1 MSKLKYILSAL
12 LSLLLIFSLSGCGSV
27 PVSKKISISDKDIVP
42 AVKMT
47 DDTLYFSDAPK
58 KALKKISSSGILEM
72 YLDEKTLAVCI
83 RDTISGKMWR
93 SLPEAQSKATAANL
107 IANVIIKGREY
118 SLNSQR
124 DSLSQDCASY
134 NSDNGSLTISYSF
147 RRILEN
153 GKKVDI
159 TIPLEFNLI
168 DGNLNARVDCKK
180 IEDKSNIDVYIRSVE
195 ILPYFA
201 AQNERTKGDY
211 ILLPSA
217 SGIILDTDTKTEKAP
232 EITLPVYGE
241 DIAKNSLPDSFVPV
255 GAFGMKRA
263 ENAFICLIDE
273 GEAIATIKAQKAD
286 KSTPLN
292 RVGAEF
298 EITPAFTDDG
308 AIYISNKSYSGIL
321 SLSYRFLSSDNAD
334 YMTMAGALR
343 ELLIRQSK
351 LTDGNLV
358 KSSAYPFNLSLTAN
372 DKSQGIST
380 TREQIQELL
389 TALITKGIGNIN
401 VILKDD
407 GTLSLAKLT
416 DFTKKNN
423 LSLSL
428 SKNLFSYK
436 GKPLKTLSGEE
447 NALGL
452 AINKTDETAEDII
465 RTMRKNSVGVALGDC
480 GHILPSSYDMMSSI
494 ARTDMLREISDIC
507 TSVSSHGPLTVSA
520 GNIYTLRYACNIINI
535 PEKSPLEELEY
546 CSPVPFIQGVLHGIC
561 DYSFTPVNL
570 SDDPTKAMLKA
581 IEYGAVPHYEWHFAS
596 YSENDPLHY
605 MNSLS
610 QARLLY
616 ENMKNVFG
624 DLRDQ
629 RITAHETLREN
640 LSRTVYSQG
649 TEIYVNYNNEA
660 VTFGGITV
668 DPMSFL
674 RIN

>member
-12 LSLLLIFSLSGCGSV
+12 LSLILIFSLSGCGSV

-47 DDTLYFSDAPK
+47 DNTLYFSDTTK
-58 KALKKISSSGILEM
+58 KNLKKISSSGILEM

-93 SLPEAQSKATAANL
+93 SLPEAQSKSIAGNLTAN
-107 IANVIIKGREY
+107 IIIKGREY

-124 DSLSQDCASY
+124 DSLSQGCASY
-134 NSDNGSLTISYSF
+134 NIDGETLTLSYSF
-147 RRILEN
+147 RRVLDN
-153 GKKVDI
+153 SKKIDI
-159 TIPLEFNLI
+159 TIPLELKLS
-168 DGNLNARVDCKK
+168 DGTLSVRVDCNN
-180 IEDKSNIDVYIRSVE
+180 IEDKSNITVYLKSIEV
-195 ILPYFA
+195 LPFFGA
-201 AQNERTKGDY
+201 HKDGEKGDY

-217 SGIILDTDTKTEKAP
+217 SGIILDTHTKTEKAP

-241 DIAKNSLPDSFVPV
+241 DIAKNSTPDSFVPI
-255 GAFGMKRA
+255 GAFGMKCSD
-263 ENAFICLIDE
+263 NAFICLIDE
-273 GEAIATIKAQKAD
+273 GEAAATIKARKAD
-286 KSTPLN
+286 KSVPLN
-292 RVGAEF
+292 QVGAEF
-298 EITPAFTDDG
+298 EITPTVIDED
-308 AIYISNKSYSGIL
+308 AIYICDRSYDGIF

-351 LTDGNLV
+351 LTDGNLIRG
-358 KSSAYPFNLSLTAN
+358 SAYPFNLSLKAN
-372 DKSQGIST
+372 DKNQGVT
-380 TREQIQELL
+380 TSHEQIQELL
-389 TALITKGIGNIN
+389 TSLITKGIGNIN

-407 GTLSLAKLT
+407 GTLNLAKLS

-428 SKNLFSYK
+428 SHNLFSYK
-436 GKPLKTLSGEE
+436 GNALKTLSGED
-447 NALGL
+447 NAPGL
-452 AINKTDETAEDII
+452 AINKTDEISEDII
-465 RTMRKNSVGVALGDC
+465 RTMRKYSIGVSLDDC
-480 GHILPSSYDMMSSI
+480 GHILPSSFNMMSFVT
-494 ARTDMLREISDIC
+494 RNNMLREISDIC

-520 GNIYTLRYACNIINI
+520 GNIYTLRYAGNIINI
-535 PEKSPLEELEY
+535 PEKSPLEEFDY
-546 CSPVPFIQGVLHGIC
+546 CSPVPFIQGILHGIC

-570 SDDPTKAMLKA
+570 SDDPTRAMLKT
-581 IEYGAVPHYEWHFAS
+581 IEYGAVPHYEWYFGS